1 MEIYVYVKKMI
12 DIALAQYKRDRQ
24 MAPEFQ
30 APDGNPILKKEAVV
44 RSAVRNKT
52 FDKLMRRLRHGA
64 HRRHENH
71 TKQVQFLLDRNRYQQ
86 NQTWLAEYDR
96 LTSDING
103 TRTVTRRIQAP
114 PRWIDATAVGF
125 IQELPRFAGY
135 DVRQVTVPRVDA
147 EDRPRVDARLQ
158 ELKTMLIK

>member
-1 MEIYVYVKKMI
+1 MEIHVYVNSMI
-12 DIALAQYKRDRQ
+12 DLALAQYKRDRK
-24 MAPEFQ
+24 MAPEFR
-30 APDGNPILKKEAVV
+30 APDGNPILKKEAIVQ
-44 RSAVRNKT
+44 SAVRNKT

-71 TKQVQFLLDRNRYQQ
+71 NKQVQFLLDRNRYQQ

-103 TRTVTRRIQAP
+103 TRTVTERV
-114 PRWIDATAVGF
+114 PRMSIRTGTRYV
-125 IQELPRFAGY
+125 E
-135 DVRQVTVPRVDA
+135 RQVTVPRVDA

-158 ELKTMLIK
+158 ELKTLLIK

>member
-1 MEIYVYVKKMI
+1 MEIHVYVNSMI
-12 DIALAQYKRDRQ
+12 DLALAQYKRDRK
-24 MAPEFQ
+24 MAPEFR
-30 APDGNPILKKEAVV
+30 APDGYPILKKEAIV

-52 FDKLMRRLRHGA
+52 FDKLMRQLRHDA
-64 HRRHENH
+64 HKRHENH

-96 LTSDING
+96 LTSDMSA
-103 TRTVTRRIQAP
+103 TRTVTERV
-114 PRWIDATAVGF
+114 PRMSIRTGTRYA
-125 IQELPRFAGY
+125 E
-135 DVRQVTVPRVDA
+135 RQVTEPRVDA

>member
-1 MEIYVYVKKMI
+1 MEIHVYVNSMI

-24 MAPEFQ
+24 MAPEFR

-96 LTSDING
+96 LTSDMS
-103 TRTVTRRIQAP
+103 
-114 PRWIDATAVGF
+114 ATKRVWDWGPGEPWRL
-125 IQELPRFAGY
+125 IQEPRIH
-135 DVRQVTVPRVDA
+135 A
-147 EDRPRVDARLQ
+147 EDRPRYDARLQ

>member
-1 MEIYVYVKKMI
+1 MEIHVYVNSMI

-24 MAPEFQ
+24 MAPEFR

-103 TRTVTRRIQAP
+103 TRTVTRRIQRP
-114 PRWIDATAVGF
+114 YVFPYKTHGNRYETVM
-125 IQELPRFAGY
+125 
-135 DVRQVTVPRVDA
+135 VTVPRVDA

>member
-1 MEIYVYVKKMI
+1 MEIHVYVNSMI

-103 TRTVTRRIQAP
+103 TRTVTQRILRP
-114 PRWIDATAVGF
+114 PVFPGRTRHGT
-125 IQELPRFAGY
+125 RY
-135 DVRQVTVPRVDA
+135 DERQVTVPRVDA

>member
-1 MEIYVYVKKMI
+1 MEIHVYVNSMI

-24 MAPEFQ
+24 MAPEFR

-103 TRTVTRRIQAP
+103 TSIVTQRLLREPRFPRRTHGNRYDTVT
-114 PRWIDATAVGF
+114 
-125 IQELPRFAGY
+125 
-135 DVRQVTVPRVDA
+135 VTVPRVDA

>member
-1 MEIYVYVKKMI
+1 MEIHVYVNSMI

-24 MAPEFQ
+24 MAPEFR

-103 TRTVTRRIQAP
+103 TRTVTQRIQRP
-114 PRWIDATAVGF
+114 YVFPYRTVGNRY
-125 IQELPRFAGY
+125 ET
-135 DVRQVTVPRVDA
+135 VTVTVPRVDA

>member
-1 MEIYVYVKKMI
+1 MEIHVYVNSMI

-103 TRTVTRRIQAP
+103 TRTVTQRIPRP
-114 PRWIDATAVGF
+114 PVFPDRTHGT
-125 IQELPRFAGY
+125 RY
-135 DVRQVTVPRVDA
+135 DERQVTVPRVDA

>member
-1 MEIYVYVKKMI
+1 MEIHVYVNKMI

-24 MAPEFQ
+24 MAPEFR

-64 HRRHENH
+64 HKRHENH
-71 TKQVQFLLDRNRYQQ
+71 TKQVQFLLNRDRYQQ

-103 TRTVTRRIQAP
+103 TRTVTRRTHRP
-114 PRWIDATAVGF
+114 PTRARPSR
-125 IQELPRFAGY
+125 LY
-135 DVRQVTVPRVDA
+135 DERQVTVPLVDA
-147 EDRPRVDARLQ
+147 ENMPRVDARLQ
-158 ELKTMLIK
+158 ELKTMLVK

>member
-1 MEIYVYVKKMI
+1 MEIHVYVNSMI

-24 MAPEFQ
+24 MAPEFR

-103 TRTVTRRIQAP
+103 TRTVTQRIL
-114 PRWIDATAVGF
+114 R
-125 IQELPRFAGY
+125 EPRFPRRTIAGSRY
-135 DVRQVTVPRVDA
+135 YEREVTEPRVNA
-147 EDRPRVDARLQ
+147 EDRTRVDARLQ

>member
-1 MEIYVYVKKMI
+1 MEIHVYVNSMI

-24 MAPEFQ
+24 MAPEFR

-103 TRTVTRRIQAP
+103 TSIVTKWLPRPYVFPNRTHGNRYDTVT
-114 PRWIDATAVGF
+114 
-125 IQELPRFAGY
+125 
-135 DVRQVTVPRVDA
+135 VTVPRVDA

>member
-1 MEIYVYVKKMI
+1 MEIHVYVNSMI
-12 DIALAQYKRDRQ
+12 DLALAQYKRDRK
-24 MAPEFQ
+24 MAPEFR
-30 APDGNPILKKEAVV
+30 APDGNPILKKEAIV

-52 FDKLMRRLRHGA
+52 FDKLMRQLRHDA
-64 HRRHENH
+64 HKRHENH

-103 TRTVTRRIQAP
+103 TRTVTERV
-114 PRWIDATAVGF
+114 PRMSIRTGTRYV
-125 IQELPRFAGY
+125 E
-135 DVRQVTVPRVDA
+135 RQVTVPRVDA

>member
-1 MEIYVYVKKMI
+1 MEIHVYVNSMI
-12 DIALAQYKRDRQ
+12 DLALAQYKRDRK
-24 MAPEFQ
+24 MAPEFR

-52 FDKLMRRLRHGA
+52 FDKLMRQLRHDA
-64 HRRHENH
+64 HKRHENH

-103 TRTVTRRIQAP
+103 TRTVTERI
-114 PRWIDATAVGF
+114 PR
-125 IQELPRFAGY
+125 PRARYGTRY
-135 DVRQVTVPRVDA
+135 DEREVTVPRVDA
-147 EDRPRVDARLQ
+147 EDRPRVDARLR
-158 ELKTMLIK
+158 ELKTLLIT

>member
-1 MEIYVYVKKMI
+1 MEIHVYVNSMI

-24 MAPEFQ
+24 MAPEFR

-103 TRTVTRRIQAP
+103 TRTDTQRI
-114 PRWIDATAVGF
+114 PR
-125 IQELPRFAGY
+125 EPRFPRRTHGNRY
-135 DVRQVTVPRVDA
+135 DTVQVTVPRVDA

>member
-1 MEIYVYVKKMI
+1 MI

-24 MAPEFQ
+24 MAPEFR

-64 HRRHENH
+64 HKRHENH

-103 TRTVTRRIQAP
+103 TRTVTRRTHRP
-114 PRWIDATAVGF
+114 PTRARPSARY
-125 IQELPRFAGY
+125 EE
-135 DVRQVTVPRVDA
+135 RQVTVPRVDA
-147 EDRPRVDARLQ
+147 ENMPRVDARLQ

>member
-1 MEIYVYVKKMI
+1 MEIHVYVNSMI
-12 DIALAQYKRDRQ
+12 DLALAQYKRDRK
-24 MAPEFQ
+24 MAPEFR
-30 APDGNPILKKEAVV
+30 APDGNPILKKEAIVQ
-44 RSAVRNKT
+44 SAVRNKT

-64 HRRHENH
+64 HKRHENH

-103 TRTVTRRIQAP
+103 TRTVTERIPRRPSI
-114 PRWIDATAVGF
+114 RTGTRYV
-125 IQELPRFAGY
+125 E
-135 DVRQVTVPRVDA
+135 RQVTEPRVDA

-158 ELKTMLIK
+158 ELKTLLIK

>member
-1 MEIYVYVKKMI
+1 MEIHVYVNSMI

-24 MAPEFQ
+24 MAPEFR

-103 TRTVTRRIQAP
+103 TRTVTQRIL
-114 PRWIDATAVGF
+114 R
-125 IQELPRFAGY
+125 EPRFPRRTHGNRY
-135 DVRQVTVPRVDA
+135 DTVQVTVPRVDA

>member
-1 MEIYVYVKKMI
+1 MI

-24 MAPEFQ
+24 MAPEFR

-103 TRTVTRRIQAP
+103 TRTDTQRIQRP
-114 PRWIDATAVGF
+114 YVFPYRTHGNRYETVT
-125 IQELPRFAGY
+125 
-135 DVRQVTVPRVDA
+135 VTVPRVDA